1 MEDLEYRAP
10 KLVHALFRDV
20 CGADP
25 GNLDIL
31 DAGCGTGLSG
41 LDFKQYAR
49 SLTGVDLSPEMLKL
63 AKDRGIYDELLET
76 ELAASMRGMPAWFDL
91 IIAADVFCYIG
102 DLSETLNAARIALKP
117 GGMMIFTVEAQ
128 SKRGYSLTGSGRYA
142 HKPAYVRKTAKSA
155 GFREILGRSD
165 TLRTEYGEPVKGYL
179 TALKNP
185 QQPVGIGSA

>member
-1 MEDLEYRAP
+1 MVAALGDGPKPVRASDDYVRETFDHFAEDFDKQLLEDLEYRAP

-76 ELAASMRGMPAWFDL
+76 ELAASMRGMPAW
-91 IIAADVFCYIG
+91 
-102 DLSETLNAARIALKP
+102 P
-117 GGMMIFTVEAQ
+117 
-128 SKRGYSLTGSGRYA
+128 
-142 HKPAYVRKTAKSA
+142 
-155 GFREILGRSD
+155 
-165 TLRTEYGEPVKGYL
+165 
-179 TALKNP
+179 
-185 QQPVGIGSA
+185 